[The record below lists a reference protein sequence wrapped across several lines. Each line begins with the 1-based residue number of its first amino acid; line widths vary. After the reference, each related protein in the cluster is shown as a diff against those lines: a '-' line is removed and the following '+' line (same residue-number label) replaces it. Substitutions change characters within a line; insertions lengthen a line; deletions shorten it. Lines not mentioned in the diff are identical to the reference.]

1 MIEIIYADSKF
12 LAKGTFSLGIA
23 GVFENKDFN
32 DKKIEIHSD
41 LDYILKEL
49 KKETSFKLQPL
60 FPYLKGKGED
70 GAAIA
75 EGLTE
80 YYNQK
85 EIKI

>member
-41 LDYILKEL
+41 
-49 KKETSFKLQPL
+49 
-60 FPYLKGKGED
+60 
-70 GAAIA
+70 
-75 EGLTE
+75 
-80 YYNQK
+80 
-85 EIKI
+85 